1 MERIDVVEGL
11 RSAAAIA
18 VAPVRERA
26 VEAATAAPAA
36 TRMAAATA
44 QIQATKPSAHGP
56 AQVCGGF
63 GYRNDDLG
71 LGHLVWDRRPLDAIG
86 ASPG

>member
-1 MERIDVVEGL
+1 VERIDVVVGL

-18 VAPVRERA
+18 VAPVRVRA

-36 TRMAAATA
+36 MATK